1 MNIRTLPIDQ
11 LVLDPKNARTHDKRN
26 LETIHNSLAQFGQ
39 VENIV
44 VQAGTHKVIGG
55 NGRVQAMRDAG
66 ATTVEA
72 NVVDVTDAQA
82 AKMAL
87 ALNRTAQLAG
97 WSKANLADTVGE
109 LVGHGID
116 VADIGFNDAELADL
130 IGLPDLSLE
139 PDDDAVAEPS
149 EGAAVSKVGDIWQL
163 GEHRLMCGDSTCA
176 NHVNA
181 LMQGRDADICF
192 TSPPYAQQR
201 TYGIDAFDWDQ
212 LMQGVFGLLPMAPDG
227 QVFVNL
233 GMVYADGEWQPYW
246 SEWID
251 WMRVQGW
258 RRFGWYVWDQC
269 SGIPGANQGRRMAQH
284 EWIFHFNRSPKP
296 VIKTQKCIHAG
307 RSHSGFGMRNKD
319 GSSKKRGGS
328 GSVAD
333 SKVGGSVV
341 AIERAKNDEKG
352 IEHPAKFP
360 VALPADFYRAHSGS
374 RALCYEPF
382 MGSGTSIIAAERTER
397 ICYGLELNPKY
408 ADVSVE
414 RWQNATGGKAVKV
427 MHG

>member
-26 LETIHNSLAQFGQ
+26 LETIHNSIAQFGQ

-97 WSKANLADTVGE
+97 WSKANLADTVAD

-139 PDDDAVAEPS
+139 ADDDAVAEPS

-181 LMQGRDADICF
+181 LMQGRDAFIMVTDPPYGVDYNPRWREGHGVGKKWRTDTVQNDTESDWSESYSLF
-192 TSPPYAQQR
+192 AGDVAYVWSPPGPLMCNFIYSVQKSGLEFKHCVIWNKHHAPMSRGCYHQKFEPCLFACRKGRPLSWVGGRAQ
-201 TYGIDAFDWDQ
+201 TT
-212 LMQGVFGLLPMAPDG
+212 
-227 QVFVNL
+227 
-233 GMVYADGEWQPYW
+233 
-246 SEWID
+246 
-251 WMRVQGW
+251 
-258 RRFGWYVWDQC
+258 VWDINVSNGWLKG
-269 SGIPGANQGRRMAQH
+269 SGDNADTVHP
-284 EWIFHFNRSPKP
+284 
-296 VIKTQKCIHAG
+296 TQKPLECMA
-307 RSHSGFGMRNKD
+307 RPMRNH
-319 GSSKKRGGS
+319 GKKGDL
-328 GSVAD
+328 AYD
-333 SKVGGSVV
+333 
-341 AIERAKNDEKG
+341 
-352 IEHPAKFP
+352 
-360 VALPADFYRAHSGS
+360 
-374 RALCYEPF
+374 PF
-382 MGSGTSIIAAERTER
+382 LGSGTSIIAAERTER

-427 MHG
+427 TSG